1 MAAVPPPPYR
11 PEGGVQTDKF
21 GVGQTPV
28 ARQAAITAPTGG
40 ATVDAEA
47 RTAINLLITRLEVA
61 GLITPN

>member
-1 MAAVPPPPYR
+1 MAAVDPPPYR
-11 PEGGVQTDKF
+11 PAGGIQTDKL
-21 GVGQTPV
+21 GVGLDPV

-47 RTAINLLITRLEVA
+47 RTAINLIITRLEVA